1 MRSPCKEY
9 LLSLP
14 IFFSLKIR
22 HAIKKLRHAARQ
34 NWGLISS
41 CKISI
46 LLEMWYAEGVV
57 ASLTF
62 HPVEKFLVIAKYN
75 QLFFWD
81 WENQEPKLKVEH
93 SMRNTNNTLVQPLR
107 MNIDV

>member
-1 MRSPCKEY
+1 MQLKNLDTPPAKTWVWSAEERFWSP
-9 LLSLP
+9 
-14 IFFSLKIR
+14 
-22 HAIKKLRHAARQ
+22 
-34 NWGLISS
+34 
-41 CKISI
+41 I

-93 SMRNTNNTLVQPLR
+93 STRN
-107 MNIDV
+107 